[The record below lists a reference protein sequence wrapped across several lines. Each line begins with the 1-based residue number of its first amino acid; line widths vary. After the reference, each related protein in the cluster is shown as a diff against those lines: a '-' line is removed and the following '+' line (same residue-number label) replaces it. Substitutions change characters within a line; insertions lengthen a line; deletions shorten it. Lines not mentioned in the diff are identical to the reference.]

1 MTHPSPPAHGGAPR
15 WRRDRSVD
23 LAVVTGIVFA
33 AAGLLLGRPHL
44 VAIATPLLLGAT
56 WSTWRAPQ
64 GPVQATTR
72 AIATALRTDELD
84 TTLTLS
90 TPPGATIVRI
100 LVASPG
106 TTRTETMV
114 HVDRTRDLRLTTPSV
129 RTGTRELFTLDLVAA
144 STDGGWYSD
153 IHHVSPERV
162 LVLPAAQRIT
172 GAPVSHHLR
181 GLTGEH
187 RSRRIGDGSELRDI
201 APYRT
206 GDLLRRIDW
215 RVTAR
220 RSPGAESLYVRRTYA
235 SAEACVILAV
245 DSRDD
250 VGPEISTWGAF
261 GALRPDQQTSLDIA
275 REAAATIAR
284 AVIDAGDRVGLEDLG
299 RLHTPVPLAGGKR
312 HLRRIHHALALA
324 QPHGAPRTRE
334 RAPQVPHGALVYLFS
349 TFLDDSAAAIARQW
363 HSHGHRVIAI
373 DTLPVE
379 DPWDLSERE
388 HLAWRLTEISRQ
400 DRLATLTA
408 RGITILRWIGPTSR
422 PALQAAARERG
433 PRR

>member
-1 MTHPSPPAHGGAPR
+1 MTHPTTPSPAPP
-15 WRRDRSVD
+15 WRRDRSVH
-23 LAVVTGIVFA
+23 LMTVAGIVFA
-33 AAGLLLGRPHL
+33 TAGLLLGRPHL
-44 VAIATPLLLGAT
+44 VAIATPLLLGAV
-56 WSTWRAPQ
+56 WSTWRTPH
-64 GPVQATTR
+64 GTVRVTTR
-72 AIATALRTDELD
+72 STPTALRTDELD

-114 HVDRTRDLRLTTPSV
+114 HVDGSRDLRLTTPSV
-129 RTGTRELFTLDLVAA
+129 RTGTRELFTIDLVAA
-144 STDGGWYSD
+144 TTDGGWHNG
-153 IHHVSPERV
+153 IHHVRPESV

-172 GAPVSHHLR
+172 GTPVSRHLR

-187 RSRRIGDGSELRDI
+187 RSRRLGDGSELRDI

-206 GDLLRRIDW
+206 GDPLRRIDW

-220 RSPGAESLYVRRTYA
+220 RSPDAGHLYVRRTYA

-250 VGPEISTWGAF
+250 VGPEIATWGAF

-363 HSHGHRVIAI
+363 HTHGHHVIAI

-379 DPWDLSERE
+379 DPWDLTERE
-388 HLAWRLTEISRQ
+388 HLAWRLTEITRQ
-400 DRLATLTA
+400 DRLATLTS
-408 RGITILRWIGPTSR
+408 RGITILRWTDPTSR
-422 PALQAAARERG
+422 PTLQAAARERG